1 MTPYYSNS
9 GIQIFHADCRD
20 ILPTLAP
27 VDLIVTDVAF
37 EGISGGNSPHRT
49 SPSGI
54 LKKNDGKI
62 FTFNSIA
69 TAEYASLFYS
79 VLSDPAHCYVMINN
93 LNLEDA
99 LKDFREAGFGLHNVL
114 PWIKNNATPNRWYM
128 KDVELIL
135 FFRKGKAFP
144 ITDCGEKASCLY
156 PNPRGKIHETEK
168 PVSLLLKLCRNS
180 SQPGQTVLDPFAGSG
195 STLLAAASIGRNAI
209 GIEIDER
216 YCELMVARI
225 EGKDMTPYLKK
236 FKGISIAQEQLRIWD
251 KWRVSDLI

>member
-1 MTPYYSNS
+1 MTPYYINS
-9 GIQIFHADCRD
+9 GIAIYHADCRD
-20 ILPTLAP
+20 ILPTLAW

-54 LKKNDGKI
+54 LKKNDGKV
-62 FTFNSIA
+62 FAFNDIS

-168 PVSLLLKLCRNS
+168 PVSLMLKLIRNS
-180 SQPGQTVLDPFAGSG
+180 SQVDQIVLDPFCGSG
-195 STLLAAASIGRNAI
+195 STLEAAKMLGRRAI
-209 GIEIDER
+209 GIDIDER
-216 YCELMVARI
+216 KCETAARRI
-225 EGKDMTPYLKK
+225 ATGIRTRTDEQMTM
-236 FKGISIAQEQLRIWD
+236 FRDAA
-251 KWRVSDLI
+251 